1 MRHSLVLF
9 TLTATFAATA
19 SARADQ
25 RLPIAVMELSGQGV
39 DEAAASALTTEV
51 SNTLSQLRVFQVITR
66 EDIKRMLQ
74 LEQTKQQCTG
84 TVDAACMAEIG
95 GALGVDYLIYGSVA
109 KLGTTYSLS
118 LVLLDIS
125 KAEAANRAN
134 KKIADVGALLDET
147 ATATKLLMQPLL
159 ADKKGYLVLDMREP
173 GAKVTVDGRLI
184 GVSPL
189 PGRLELPMGAHE
201 VLIEKKGFLTWAKTV
216 DVPPNQA
223 AVEPV
228 SLVPSQEFIDEYV
241 SGARTTRTAAWI
253 TAGAGATLIA
263 TAVVLRLVANA
274 RFDDLSNKGYIT
286 TQASI
291 CAEQNPGFAGGEFC
305 PTSEGYANDV
315 LGSVRSIE
323 TMDSFAL
330 GAVITGGASAIVS
343 AVLFAIGEDPG
354 RYEAY
359 GDTKVAV
366 SAGQNGGAL
375 TFSF

>member
-1 MRHSLVLF
+1 MRRLALL
-9 TLTATFAATA
+9 TTATALLT
-19 SARADQ
+19 SSVTLADQ

-51 SNTLSQLRVFQVITR
+51 SNTLAQLRVFRVITR

-84 TVDAACMAEIG
+84 SVDAACMAEIG

-109 KLGTTYSLS
+109 KIGNTYSLS

-125 KAEAANRAN
+125 RAEAANRAN
-134 KKIADVGALLDET
+134 RKIDDVGALLDQT
-147 ATATKLLMQPLL
+147 AEATKLLMQPLL
-159 ADKKGYLVLDMREP
+159 ADKKGYLVLDMREA
-173 GAKVTVDGRLI
+173 GAKVTVDGRLVGI
-184 GVSPL
+184 SPL
-189 PGRLELPMGAHE
+189 AGRIELPMGAHE
-201 VLIEKKGFLTWAKTV
+201 VLIEKEGFLTWAKTV

-228 SLVPSQEFIDEYV
+228 SLVPSQAFIDDYQ
-241 SGARTTRTAAWI
+241 SSAQTTRTVAWI
-253 TAGAGATLIA
+253 TAGAGATLVA
-263 TAVVLRLVANA
+263 TAVVLRLVADA

-291 CAEQNPGFAGGEFC
+291 CADQNPSFSGDGFC
-305 PTSEGYANDV
+305 PTPEGYANDV

-323 TMDSFAL
+323 TMDSLAL
-330 GAVITGGASAIVS
+330 GAVITGGASAIVA
-343 AVLFAIGEDPG
+343 AVLFAIGDDPS

-359 GDTKVAV
+359 GETRV
-366 SAGQNGGAL
+366 SASIGKNGGAL
-375 TFSF
+375 SFSF

>member
-1 MRHSLVLF
+1 MRHSIFLPVLA
-9 TLTATFAATA
+9 LGVAAA
-19 SARADQ
+19 MSARADQ
-25 RLPIAVMELSGQGV
+25 KLPIAVMELSGQGV

-51 SNTLSQLRVFQVITR
+51 SNTLAQLRVFQVITR

-84 TVDAACMAEIG
+84 SVDAACMAEIG

-109 KLGTTYSLS
+109 KIANTYSLS

-134 KKIADVGALLDET
+134 KKITDVGALLDET
-147 ATATKLLMQPLL
+147 GSATKLLMQPLL
-159 ADKKGYLVLDMREP
+159 ADKKGFLVLDLREA
-173 GAKVTVDGRLI
+173 GAKVTIDGRLV

-189 PGRLELPMGAHE
+189 AGRVELPMGAHE
-201 VLIEKKGFLTWAKTV
+201 VLIEKQGFLTWAKTV

-228 SLVPSQEFIDEYV
+228 SLVPSQAFIDDYV
-241 SGARTTRTAAWI
+241 SGARGTRTAAWI
-253 TAGAGATLIA
+253 TAGSGAALIA
-263 TAVVLRLVANA
+263 TAVVLRLVADA

-323 TMDSFAL
+323 TMDSLAL
-330 GAVITGGASAIVS
+330 GAIITGGASAIVS
-343 AVLFAIGEDPG
+343 AVLFAIGDDPG

-359 GDTKVAV
+359 GDTKVA
-366 SAGQNGGAL
+366 ATIGQNGGAL